1 MLSKTFQILVLLFVA
16 LSAYVMT
23 FRIIEEPKK
32 TDNEYNVLFEV
43 QAGCNQNAGYLEL
56 LNNKGELL

>member
-1 MLSKTFQILVLLFVA
+1 MVLLFVA